1 MNSGTKSLKFK
12 ISGQPDYAYLEISL
26 PPGEVLRVEASS
38 MATMDTHVVMKTKMK
53 GGLGR
58 LLTGEN
64 LFINEFSPQHANGTI
79 GIAPAVPGD
88 IMHQHLLDN
97 ESFFLRNSAFVAA
110 SKSLQVTVKSD
121 LVKGL
126 FSGAGLILVQCQGP
140 GDVWFNSYG
149 AAIEIE
155 IDGEYIVDTDTVIAW
170 TSGLNY
176 KITPLGG
183 YKSFFFSGEGL
194 VCRFQGRGKVWL
206 QSRSP
211 RALTRW
217 ARLFRPGSR

>member
-1 MNSGTKSLKFK
+1 
-12 ISGQPDYAYLEISL
+12 
-26 PPGEVLRVEASS
+26 
-38 MATMDTHVVMKTKMK
+38 MATMDTHVVMKTRMK

-64 LFINEFSPQHANGTI
+64 LFINEFSSQRATGEI
-79 GIAPAVPGD
+79 GIAPAIPGALL
-88 IMHQHLLDN
+88 HRHLADN
-97 ESFFLRNSAFVAA
+97 EIFFLRNSAFVAA
-110 SKSLQVTVKSD
+110 SNTLQVTVKSD

-140 GDVWFNSYG
+140 GDIWFNAYG
-149 AAIEIE
+149 AAIEIDV
-155 IDGEYIVDTDTVIAW
+155 DGEYIVDTDTIIAW

-176 KITPLGG
+176 KIAPLGG

-194 VCRFQGRGKVWL
+194 VCKFQGQGRIWL

-217 ARLFRPGSR
+217 ARLFRPGGR